1 MEQLFLR
8 REFGLALGA
17 DLAHENV
24 VGTDPRANA
33 DNAVFI
39 KVPEHLFGDVGNV
52 AGEFL
57 ATEFRLAHLDIKRVD
72 VNRGEHVGLHQT
84 L

>member
-1 MEQLFLR
+1 MEQFFFR

-17 DLAHENV
+17 DFAHENV
-24 VGTDPRANA
+24 VGADPRPHA

-39 KVPEHLFGDVGNV
+39 KVSEHLFGDVGNV
-52 AGEFL
+52 ASEFL
-57 ATEFRLAHLDIKRVD
+57 ASEFRLSYLDIKGVD
-72 VNRGEHVGLHQT
+72 VNRGEHVALHQT